1 MHKQIG
7 EEAQAV
13 SASLAALSL
22 QPCQI
27 GRWTDIPL
35 DIEFVHKLELHDVYI
50 ASRSKT
56 NAGAIFLLA

>member
-1 MHKQIG
+1 MRKQTG

-13 SASLAALSL
+13 SVSLAALSL

-35 DIEFVHKLELHDVYI
+35 DIEFVHQLELHVYI
-50 ASRSKT
+50 ASQSKT
-56 NAGAIFLLA
+56 NAGAILLLA